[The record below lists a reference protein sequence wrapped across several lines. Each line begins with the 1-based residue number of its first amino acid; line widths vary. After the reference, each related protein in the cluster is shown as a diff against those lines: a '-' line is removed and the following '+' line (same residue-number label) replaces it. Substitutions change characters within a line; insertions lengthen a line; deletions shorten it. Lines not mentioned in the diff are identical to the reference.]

1 MVRGFRRDPVGAGSE
16 ASQAKVSVLIAEG
29 LTSAS
34 LAMDT
39 PEIPGGDRRSQ
50 RFSILVHHLARN
62 DSFRGEE
69 DLMDEA
75 LSPQAAGAR
84 SGRGRSR
91 RCRFAEHILPA
102 QVQPGGIR
110 RSRRWWLTC

>member
-39 PEIPGGDRRSQ
+39 PEIPGGDRRPQ

-69 DLMDEA
+69 DLMDETLSLRKPQRLA
-75 LSPQAAGAR
+75 LVGGEAGGVASQNIFSLRKSSQAVFAVRVAG
-84 SGRGRSR
+84 G
-91 RCRFAEHILPA
+91 
-102 QVQPGGIR
+102 
-110 RSRRWWLTC
+110 